1 MALLWAPCL
10 YLRLEKYKLLIS
22 VVILDVVLRLDIL
35 LRLGRFEKSDDSGNI
50 LQHVKKRMDEADNIV
65 DKDLAQVYS

>member
-1 MALLWAPCL
+1 MRTEFKATGWSGGFAVGACL

-35 LRLGRFEKSDDSGNI
+35 LRLGRFEKSDDYVGFMI
-50 LQHVKKRMDEADNIV
+50 CVARRF
-65 DKDLAQVYS
+65 